1 MGNTLSSKRRFVMRI
16 KNTEMLDWLKNTPDE
31 VISRT
36 GTTRG
41 YLRQI
46 AYGNKQASA
55 TVASV
60 LERETEGLLT
70 RKSLRPNDWHV
81 IWPELAEAA

>member
-1 MGNTLSSKRRFVMRI
+1 MRI
-16 KNTEMLDWLKNTPDE
+16 KNTEMLDWLKSTPDE

-70 RKSLRPNDWHV
+70 RKSLRPDDWHV

>member
-1 MGNTLSSKRRFVMRI
+1 
-16 KNTEMLDWLKNTPDE
+16 MLDWLKNTPDE

>member
-1 MGNTLSSKRRFVMRI
+1 MRI
-16 KNTEMLDWLKNTPDE
+16 KNTPMLEWLKTASDE
-31 VISRT
+31 AIART

-55 TVASV
+55 MVASN
-60 LERETEGLLT
+60 LERETQGLLT
-70 RKSLRPNDWHV
+70 RKSLRPQDWQA
-81 IWPELAEAA
+81 IWPELLATA

>member
-1 MGNTLSSKRRFVMRI
+1 MRI
-16 KNTEMLDWLKNTPDE
+16 KNTEMLDWLKSTPDE

-70 RKSLRPNDWHV
+70 RKSLRPDDWHV
-81 IWPELAEAA
+81 IWPELTEAA

>member
-1 MGNTLSSKRRFVMRI
+1 MRI

>member
-1 MGNTLSSKRRFVMRI
+1 MRI
-16 KNTEMLDWLKNTPDE
+16 KNTQMLEWLKAASDE
-31 VISRT
+31 VIART

-55 TVASV
+55 VVAAN
-60 LERETEGLLT
+60 LERETQGLIS
-70 RKSLRPNDWHV
+70 RRALRPDDWQA
-81 IWPELAEAA
+81 IWPELSSVA